1 MNEKIKK
8 VFDILGVEPNER
20 FKIKYRKNNQICNA
34 IYFIK
39 EDLNIYAETKTTE
52 RLTDLK
58 IRDLLIEHY
67 EIIKLPKVTEKEQL
81 AIDYARACGCN
92 WIAKD
97 SNGTIFGYHDKPKK
111 SMSDDSYHNDVWDYG
126 GQNIKIAIPIA
137 FLSWADEEPYYIGD
151 Q

>member
-20 FKIKYRKNNQICNA
+20 FKIKYRENNNIYDD

-52 RLTDLK
+52 RWTDLK

-67 EIIKLPKVTEKEQL
+67 EIIKLPKITEKEQL
-81 AIDYARACGCN
+81 AIDYLKECGYN
-92 WIAKD
+92 WLAKD
-97 SNGTIFGYHDKPKK
+97 KDGKVFAYRKRPLKNYWSSWESSSFII
-111 SMSDDSYHNDVWDYG
+111 DSLIVE
-126 GQNIKIAIPIA
+126 IPIS
-137 FLSWADEEPYYIGD
+137 FISGED
-151 Q
+151 

>member
-20 FKIKYRKNNQICNA
+20 FKIKYRGNNNIYDD

-39 EDLNIYAETKTTE
+39 EDLTIYAETKTTE
-52 RLTDLK
+52 RWTDLK

-67 EIIKLPKVTEKEQL
+67 EIIKLPNFTEKEKL
-81 AIDYARACGCN
+81 AIDYLKACGYK

-97 SNGTIFGYHDKPKK
+97 QDDKVYAYFDKPIK
-111 SMSDDSYHNDVWDYG
+111 NDYQWQSTKFIPDELKVD
-126 GQNIKIAIPIA
+126 IPIS
-137 FLSWADEEPYYIGD
+137 FISWKDEYPYYIGD
-151 Q
+151 E

>member
-20 FKIKYRKNNQICNA
+20 FKIKYRKNNNIYA
-34 IYFIK
+34 DIYFIK

-52 RLTDLK
+52 RWTDLK

-81 AIDYARACGCN
+81 AIDYLKECGYK

-97 SNGTIFGYHDKPKK
+97 KDDKVFAFRTRPLKNFW
-111 SMSDDSYHNDVWDYG
+111 SGWESASYVPDSLIVE
-126 GQNIKIAIPIA
+126 IPIS
-137 FLSWADEEPYYIGD
+137 FISSEDEEPYYIGD
-151 Q
+151 

>member
-20 FKIKYRKNNQICNA
+20 FKIKYRENNNIYDD

-52 RLTDLK
+52 RWTDLK

-81 AIDYARACGCN
+81 AIDYLKECGYN
-92 WIAKD
+92 WLAKD
-97 SNGTIFGYHDKPKK
+97 KDGKVFAYRKRPVKNYWSSWESSSFIV
-111 SMSDDSYHNDVWDYG
+111 DSLIVE
-126 GQNIKIAIPIA
+126 IPIS
-137 FLSWADEEPYYIGD
+137 FISGEDEKPYYIGD
-151 Q
+151 

>member
-20 FKIKYRKNNQICNA
+20 FKIKYRENNNIYDD

-52 RLTDLK
+52 RWTDLK

-67 EIIKLPKVTEKEQL
+67 EIIKLPKITEKEQL
-81 AIDYARACGCN
+81 AIDYLKECGYN
-92 WIAKD
+92 WLAKD
-97 SNGTIFGYHDKPKK
+97 KDGKVFAYRKRPLKNYWSSWESSSFII
-111 SMSDDSYHNDVWDYG
+111 DSLIVE
-126 GQNIKIAIPIA
+126 IPIS
-137 FLSWADEEPYYIGD
+137 FISGEDEKPYYIGD
-151 Q
+151 